1 MSETKARFS
10 NLNLISLATIL
21 IILLSASS
29 SSRSYNKNKNK
40 NKNKYGENG
49 ENIINNIISSSFVL
63 VVNANQNIVI
73 APRHCHGGVRH
84 LHLAVGKEPSRSMTV
99 SFASTWAFPDRVAP
113 IAGVLVGI
121 VPTTTDDNNNNN
133 NNNNDDGDD
142 YITPKFLNTSR
153 FVPEI
158 EDPIT
163 YTIYMENHKGN
174 ESALYYAPYQHHIMI
189 DGLEPDTMYYYL
201 PVLGNREYGIQ
212 SLEKR
217 ARLSSIIKTKSK
229 KETQQQQQQPQQHP
243 HTENIKT
250 EEKLTNEQQQLI
262 KEEIPNNNDNN
273 TNNGDRQRRRQLQ
286 IQLQHDSDHSMDYK
300 YKSSYYSN
308 YDVAY
313 LERDYDANTE
323 IFEVPPGTPMWDR
336 NGRRLSPPPYD
347 PTGIACIDAERIR
360 TFQTAP
366 EVDMMENSNNNNNT
380 KNSIYPMVFGVI
392 GDIGQFEHS
401 QQVLNHMKDHPK
413 GMRAVILVGDIAYP
427 DYDGRKWDTFFDFL
441 DDQSNFD
448 EIPLMVAAGNHGTFL
463 LTYLLIDLLFIV
475 VLHTTVQY
483 YDTIVRRC
491 CH

>member
-1 MSETKARFS
+1 MMSVVTKARFS
-10 NLNLISLATIL
+10 NVNLISLATIL
-21 IILLSASS
+21 IILLSANSS
-29 SSRSYNKNKNK
+29 NSNNNNR
-40 NKNKYGENG
+40 NG
-49 ENIINNIISSSFVL
+49 ENSENNTNNISSFL
-63 VVNANQNIVI
+63 VVNANRNIVI

-113 IAGVLVGI
+113 IAGVLVGE
-121 VPTTTDDNNNNN
+121 VPTTDNNNNN
-133 NNNNDDGDD
+133 NNNNNYND
-142 YITPKFLNTSR
+142 YTTTKFLNTSR

-189 DGLEPDTMYYYL
+189 DGLEPETSYYYL

-217 ARLSSIIKTKSK
+217 ARLSSIIKTKS
-229 KETQQQQQQPQQHP
+229 ETQQHP

-262 KEEIPNNNDNN
+262 NEQIPNKN
-273 TNNGDRQRRRQLQ
+273 NNGNRQRQRRRQLS
-286 IQLQHDSDHSMDYK
+286 DSID

-308 YDVAY
+308 YDEAY
-313 LERDYDANTE
+313 LERDYDTNTE
-323 IFEVPPGTPMWDR
+323 ILEILPGTPMWDT

-347 PTGIACIDAERIR
+347 PTGIACIDAKRIR
-360 TFQTAP
+360 KFQTAP
-366 EVDMMENSNNNNNT
+366 EVDTNNNNNN

-401 QQVLNHMKDHPK
+401 QETLNHMKDHPK
-413 GMRAVILVGDIAYP
+413 GMRAVLLVGDIAYP
-427 DYDGRKWDTFFDFL
+427 EFDGRKWDTFFDFL

-448 EIPLMVAAGNHGTFL
+448 EIPLMVAAGNHGT
-463 LTYLLIDLLFIV
+463 
-475 VLHTTVQY
+475 
-483 YDTIVRRC
+483 
-491 CH
+491 